1 MTSARSLTYLR
12 SFYWRKSLIYG
23 FRLILT
29 QKFPVSPLIFAW
41 LKPYVVDF
49 NPWMQNNRIIFNVI
63 GDFMFVSSLY
73 ILGGNF
79 WDKLRALFQYNA
91 KVQFTEQEAIASYV
105 KEKRGDLPPQR
116 VPFVLVTSKALL
128 SESDNR
134 QRLISQLRPTSK
146 FPAVL
151 PVIFPIAR
159 ISMR

>member
-1 MTSARSLTYLR
+1 VVPFLSPLLIPLVVNSELDNA
-12 SFYWRKSLIYG
+12 WKSLLSG
-23 FRLILT
+23 ILLVGLPEILMLVSVAILGADGYRFLKAKLWT
-29 QKFPVSPLIFAW
+29 LLKQTAPSAEVSRPRYLTGLVLFVSPLIFAW

-105 KEKRGDLPPQR
+105 KEKTL
-116 VPFVLVTSKALL
+116 K
-128 SESDNR
+128 
-134 QRLISQLRPTSK
+134 
-146 FPAVL
+146 
-151 PVIFPIAR
+151 
-159 ISMR
+159 